1 MSAIVSSGA
10 ARIEPWERASSDAN
24 TSATQLS
31 SACALL
37 VLLVQTQTTTQSGCR
52 TTVEVNAQKL
62 EELRKE
68 LEEAIQQAKEASEH
82 SGFLGFLA
90 DVFGSDIAQIAG
102 AVAAVA
108 AVVATGGAAAAPLV
122 LLLVAEGLQVGAKV
136 GAELGLDP
144 KLCMALSLASVAVG
158 LCTGTGELQCAS
170 ALARGARDVE
180 LGAKVVQGAA
190 TATGGALSFRASQVR
205 AEALRH
211 QADSVRLL
219 ANEDTTNLD
228 IDDALS
234 MLSRAIRTAQRET
247 SSASEIVQ
255 NDSDTNIALSDRI

>member
-10 ARIEPWERASSDAN
+10 RIEPWQSASSDAD
-24 TSATQLS
+24 TASTQLS

-37 VLLVQTQTTTQSGCR
+37 ALLVQTQTVTQSGCR

-68 LEEAIQQAKEASEH
+68 LEDAIRQAKEASEK

-108 AVVATGGAAAAPLV
+108 AVVATAGTAAAPLI

-144 KLCMALSLASVAVG
+144 KLCMALSVASVAVG
-158 LCTGTGELQCAS
+158 LCTGTGELQAAS
-170 ALARGARDVE
+170 ALAQGARDVE

-190 TATGGALSFRASQVR
+190 TATGGALSYRASQFH
-205 AEALRH
+205 AEALRQ
-211 QADSVRLL
+211 QADAVRLH
-219 ANEDTTNLD
+219 AKEATTDLD
-228 IDDALS
+228 LDDALS
-234 MLSRAIRTAQRET
+234 MLARAIRTAQRET
-247 SSASEIVQ
+247 STASEVVQ
-255 NDSDTNIALSDRI
+255 NDSDTNIALSERI